1 MSKTMK
7 TAKKTIRAPKAASKT
22 VAPTATKS
30 AKKKTTSAKPVR
42 KRTKADSPAPP
53 PEITDEEIA
62 TCAYHIYVSEGC
74 PAGRDQE
81 HWLAAEAELR
91 GRPIAP

>member
-1 MSKTMK
+1 MSNTMK
-7 TAKKTIRAPKAASKT
+7 TAKKTIRAPKAASKS

-81 HWLAAEAELR
+81 HWLAAEARLKNR
-91 GRPIAP
+91 